1 MSKNNK
7 CGQAIDTLS
16 KSVRTD
22 IIPER
27 TRDNLKK
34 FVINHIIPGTHF
46 TDDNWVAYNFLEEE
60 DQVWTLESDTHT
72 DMEIFGL
79 VCKVQDILN
88 NIEEELNLYLK
99 ESIR

>member
-7 CGQAIDTLS
+7 CGQAIDTSS

-34 FVINHIIPGTHF
+34 FVINHIIPGTHL
-46 TDDNWVAYNFLEEE
+46 TDDNWVAYNFLEDE
-60 DQVWTLESDTHT
+60 DQVWTLESHTHGNG
-72 DMEIFGL
+72 DFWFGL
-79 VCKVQDILN
+79 QSTRH
-88 NIEEELNLYLK
+88 IEQY
-99 ESIR
+99 